1 MRYVILLRKERVS
14 KETKK
19 RLDVLYRN
27 HHQWLFS
34 VAFKLSKDTHI
45 SEELVQELYLYLLDR
60 NDENLFYKDS
70 FNLQYCRA
78 FIVSRFYN
86 LKKIQNR
93 NLPLFDNWDT
103 EDIPYNEE
111 WDNKLETSYKE
122 VLEELNKMKKKKGW
136 SSAMLFEMYWFSDK
150 TFEQMSKEIGI
161 SKSTSFLNVRKVKNQ
176 LKSKLNNPFKDENKD
191 D

>member
-1 MRYVILLRKERVS
+1 MS

-27 HHQWLFS
+27 HHKWLFS

-60 NDENLFYKDS
+60 NDEKLFYKDS
-70 FNLQYCRA
+70 FNLQYCRS

-86 LKKIQNR
+86 LKKIEGR
-93 NLPLFDNWDT
+93 NVPLFDNWDT
-103 EDIPYNEE
+103 EDVPYDEE
-111 WDNKLETSYKE
+111 WDNKLAKAYNQ
-122 VLEELNKMKKKKGW
+122 VIEELDKMKKKKGW

-176 LKSKLNNPFKDENKD
+176 LKDKLDNPFKDENKD